1 MKSHRHVR
9 PPRLAEKIFL
19 WYCADP
25 LREEIAGDLEERFL
39 DHVEAYGLRKA
50 RLKYW
55 LNVMKFFRWHTL
67 KRRKRSQSQNQLAM
81 FRNYFKIAVR
91 SSFKHWGY
99 SFINVFGL
107 VAGLTSCILIMLYAE
122 HHMSFDK
129 FHKNFDS
136 IYRVSMGSYAITP
149 NALGAVIQSNFP
161 DEAAQTSVGLV
172 SGSVNIKADNHD
184 FSKKAFH
191 VDKDFLNMFSF
202 PLLVG
207 DASTALRERGN
218 VAISRS
224 AALSIFNRLDVVG
237 EEIICNEEPHYVT
250 AVFEDVPANSSMQF
264 DILIQKDV
272 YSWAEKTTWS
282 NASFFTF
289 VRLADEVN
297 PQQFQKKYNRKIN
310 EISGEESDEEAFV
323 LHPFS
328 NIHLQKEG
336 KLNYEMFSVTEGR
349 NIYIFSAVA
358 IFILLIAGMNYVNL
372 ATSRSLERAKEV
384 GVRKVSGALK
394 SNLIVQF
401 LAESALF
408 VIGALILSVM
418 LSVSLLPSFNELSG
432 VSISV
437 EKLLNLQSI
446 LKICGVGLLMSL
458 LSGFYPAMALS
469 RFQPVKVLKG
479 NFGRSGR
486 GGRLRKVLVVFQ
498 FVISAFLFIATLAI
512 GNQFD
517 YIMDKDLGMQKDQV
531 LIFSL
536 PSELRY
542 SSASLKSE
550 LLANPGVT
558 DASVVNN
565 NPLSVGASHGYR
577 RNAEED
583 FRSIRYLSVDEDFV
597 KLMRM
602 ELVAGV
608 GFDELM
614 VPFDNEK
621 PSYILNETAVRELGL
636 TPETAVG
643 ENVDIVGKIATIQ
656 AVVKDF
662 HFESLTKEIS
672 PLVILN
678 HPRRFYY
685 GIVKVRPEDI
695 QSTLSFIEARLKE
708 GAPNSIFE
716 YRFLDDAFASM
727 YTKTAQLKTIFQL
740 FSNLAVLIAC
750 LGMLGLIAFT
760 AQNRAKE
767 VGVRKVLGASVSS
780 IVMLLS
786 GDFFKLLGIALLIAL
801 PAGYYAMDQW
811 LNSYAYRTEL
821 GLSLFVVVVLSAA
834 AITFLTI
841 SFQATKTAR
850 TNPASILRNE

>member
-1 MKSHRHVR
+1 MTSQKQVK

-25 LREEIAGDLEERFL
+25 FSEEIAGDLEERFL
-39 DHVEAYGLRKA
+39 DHYEEFGLRKA
-50 RLKYW
+50 QLKYW
-55 LNVMKFFRWHTL
+55 LNVIKFFRWHRL
-67 KRRKRSQSQNQLAM
+67 KRRNRSHSQNQLTM
-81 FRNYFKIAVR
+81 LKNYLKIAFR
-91 SSFKHWGY
+91 SSLKHWGY

-107 VAGLTSCILIMLYAE
+107 VIGLTSCILIMLYAG
-122 HHMSFDK
+122 HHTSFDK
-129 FHKNFDS
+129 FHKNFDN
-136 IYRVSMGSYAITP
+136 IYRVSMGNYAITP
-149 NALGAVIQSNFP
+149 NALGNVIQNNFP
-161 DEAAQTSVGLV
+161 DEATQTSVGLV
-172 SGSVNIKADNHD
+172 SGSVNLKVKNND
-184 FSKKAFH
+184 FSRKAFH
-191 VDKDFLNMFSF
+191 VDKDFLTMFSF
-202 PLLVG
+202 PLIIG
-207 DASTALRERGN
+207 DPSTALSERGN

-224 AALSIFNRLDVVG
+224 AALSIFKRLDVVG
-237 EEIICNEEPHYVT
+237 EEIVCNEEPHYVT

-264 DILIQKDV
+264 DLLIQKDV
-272 YSWAEKTTWS
+272 YSWAKKTSWS

-289 VRLADEVN
+289 VRLADEVS
-297 PQQFQKKYNRKIN
+297 PEQFQQKYNRKIN
-310 EISGEESDEEAFV
+310 EINGSESDEQGFV

-336 KLNYEMFSVTEGR
+336 KLDYEMFSVTEGR

-358 IFILLIAGMNYVNL
+358 VFILLIAGVNYVNL

-401 LAESALF
+401 LTESALF
-408 VIGALILSVM
+408 VIGALIISVILSV
-418 LSVSLLPSFNELSG
+418 LLLPSFNELSG
-432 VSISV
+432 VSIST
-437 EKLLNLQSI
+437 EKLLSSQSI
-446 LKICGVGLLMSL
+446 LRICGVGLLVSL
-458 LSGFYPAMALS
+458 LAGVYPALALS
-469 RFQPVKVLKG
+469 GFQPVKVLKG

-486 GGRLRKVLVVFQ
+486 GGGLRKVLVVFQ
-498 FVISAFLFIATLAI
+498 FVISAFLFVATLAI

-531 LIFSL
+531 LVFSL

-542 SSASLKSE
+542 SFESFKSE
-550 LLANPGVT
+550 ILASPGVIE
-558 DASVVNN
+558 ASVVNN
-565 NPLSVGASHGYR
+565 NPLSVGSSHGYR

-583 FRSIRYLSVDEDFV
+583 FRSIRYLSVDNDFIE
-597 KLMRM
+597 LMQM

-608 GFDELM
+608 GFGELM
-614 VPFDNEK
+614 VPFDKEK
-621 PSYILNETAVRELGL
+621 PSYILNEAAVRGLGL

-643 ENVDIVGKIATIQ
+643 ENVDIVGKIAPIQ
-656 AVVKDF
+656 AVVRDF
-662 HFESLTKEIS
+662 HFESLTKEIG

-678 HPRRFYY
+678 HPRRFYN
-685 GIVKVRPEDI
+685 GIVKVRPENI
-695 QSTLSFIEARLKE
+695 QSTLAFIESRLKE
-708 GAPNSIFE
+708 VAPNSVFN
-716 YRFLDDAFASM
+716 YRFLDDAFAGM
-727 YTKTAQLKTIFQL
+727 YSKTAQLKTIFQL

-780 IVMLLS
+780 IVLLLS

-801 PAGYYAMDQW
+801 PTGYYAMDQW
-811 LNSYAYRTEL
+811 LNSYAYRTKL
-821 GLSLFVVVVLSAA
+821 GVGLFAIVVLSAT

-841 SFQATKTAR
+841 SYQATKTAR